1 MTMKISEVM
10 TTEVETIGADQTA
23 REAASF
29 MLRADAGSIPV
40 CDGDKV
46 IGMITDRDIA
56 VRGVA
61 EGRGP
66 DTPVS
71 ELMSDGIICARE
83 DEDIQEVARR
93 MSEEQ
98 VRRLPVLDAEDRLC
112 GIVSLGDLTRETRGE
127 AAQTAL
133 EGVSSPGGI
142 TSTIDEKRPEFSGAN
157 LLRQLRDRPVDQCL
171 IAIGVITLGDQ
182 LGRGCRGCL
191 GSG

>member
-133 EGVSSPGGI
+133 EGVSSPGG
-142 TSTIDEKRPEFSGAN
+142 SH
-157 LLRQLRDRPVDQCL
+157 QQ
-171 IAIGVITLGDQ
+171 
-182 LGRGCRGCL
+182 
-191 GSG
+191 